1 MAKKILCGGGLM
13 ERHRLLQRPFNEWS
27 RQWLINTMAEITALT
42 ELQQMNLDILRL
54 VQSDTAAAEK
64 AIAFVAGSK
73 LNFELFKDQ
82 LVLAQ
87 GEGTALARAEKAIR
101 EAKEALDLFT
111 AGA

>member
-1 MAKKILCGGGLM
+1 
-13 ERHRLLQRPFNEWS
+13 
-27 RQWLINTMAEITALT
+27 MAEITALT

-64 AIAFVAGSK
+64 AITFVSGSK

-82 LVLAQ
+82 LVLAS

>member
-1 MAKKILCGGGLM
+1 
-13 ERHRLLQRPFNEWS
+13 
-27 RQWLINTMAEITALT
+27 MAEIIGMT

-64 AIAFVAGSK
+64 AIAFVSGSK

-82 LVLAQ
+82 LALAHA
-87 GEGTALARAEKAIR
+87 EGTSLARAEKAIR

-111 AGA
+111 IGV

>member
-1 MAKKILCGGGLM
+1 MAYPNNRSQHNGRDYSID
-13 ERHRLLQRPFNEWS
+13 R
-27 RQWLINTMAEITALT
+27 ITAD
-42 ELQQMNLDILRL
+42 EPRYPPF
-54 VQSDTAAAEK
+54 SSKRYRSSKE

-111 AGA
+111 AGV

>member
-1 MAKKILCGGGLM
+1 
-13 ERHRLLQRPFNEWS
+13 
-27 RQWLINTMAEITALT
+27 MAEITALT

-64 AIAFVAGSK
+64 AITFVNGSK

-82 LVLAQ
+82 LVLAS
-87 GEGTALARAEKAIR
+87 GEGTALDRAEKAIR

-111 AGA
+111 TGA